1 MDLGRFSMASMTIR
15 NIDDRLKQRL
25 RIRAATHGRSMEDEA
40 RDILKTALA
49 QQETPAENL
58 AATIRARLQPLS
70 GVELELPAREPIR
83 EALDFSAS

>member
-1 MDLGRFSMASMTIR
+1 MASMTIR

-49 QQETPAENL
+49 QQETPAGNL
-58 AATIRARLQPLS
+58 AATIRARLQPRTDGRGEVSSRCFLLS
-70 GVELELPAREPIR
+70 
-83 EALDFSAS
+83 